1 MEKMLALLR
10 ELIESK
16 SVPTVFKAVL
26 FLVLVALGMSSAGFP
41 VVEYAERLAVKLW
54 EYPRLVGGLIGT
66 VVAGT
71 VVQLS
76 RPLLQVA
83 AKSAR
88 ATLKNEKLKVS
99 DRVILVFSMYLMV
112 FLVIVLVVVFLI
124 TFLAWAVS

>member
-26 FLVLVALGMSSAGFP
+26 FLVIVALGMSSAGFP
-41 VVEYAERLAVKLW
+41 VVEYAEKLAVKLW
-54 EYPRLVGGLIGT
+54 EYPRLVGGLIGI
-66 VVAGT
+66 VVGGT

-83 AKSAR
+83 AELAR
-88 ATLKNEKLKVS
+88 ATLKNEKRKVS
-99 DRVILVFSMYLMV
+99 DRVILVFSMYLLLL
-112 FLVIVLVVVFLI
+112 FVIVFIVVVLI

>member
-41 VVEYAERLAVKLW
+41 VVEYAERLAVKIW

-66 VVAGT
+66 VVAVT
-71 VVQLS
+71 VLQLS
-76 RPLLQVA
+76 RPLFQVA
-83 AKSAR
+83 AKFAM
-88 ATLKNEKLKVS
+88 ATLKNEKRKVS
-99 DRVILVFSMYLMV
+99 DRVILVFSIY
-112 FLVIVLVVVFLI
+112 FLLLFVIVSISVGFI